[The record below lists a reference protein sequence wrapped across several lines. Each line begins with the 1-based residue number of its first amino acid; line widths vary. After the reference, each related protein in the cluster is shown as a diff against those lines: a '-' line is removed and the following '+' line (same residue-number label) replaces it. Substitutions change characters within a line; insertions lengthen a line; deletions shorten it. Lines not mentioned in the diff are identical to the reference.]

1 MCVWGWVCECV
12 KSTIS
17 QWWLLKQL
25 QSCFLCLVTIRE
37 VGFNDT
43 RCDSGDDLCYYDPLL
58 LTCTFTDSHD
68 SGIQIIIPNYDGL
81 VLYSN
86 NTLIETESSLPP
98 LISVQSYRAFSY
110 SSSTDYIIELFI
122 EQAIVRRN
130 ILYRTTDI

>member
-1 MCVWGWVCECV
+1 MGVS
-12 KSTIS
+12 KA
-17 QWWLLKQL
+17 
-25 QSCFLCLVTIRE
+25 LCLNSGFQNSYRVVFFVSIVTIRE

-43 RCDSGDDLCYYDPLL
+43 RCDSGEDLCYYDPLL
-58 LTCTFTDSHD
+58 LTCNFTGSHD

-122 EQAIVRRN
+122 EQAIVLVYEE
-130 ILYRTTDI
+130 IFCTELET

>member
-1 MCVWGWVCECV
+1 M
-12 KSTIS
+12 
-17 QWWLLKQL
+17 
-25 QSCFLCLVTIRE
+25 
-37 VGFNDT
+37 
-43 RCDSGDDLCYYDPLL
+43 CYYDPLL
-58 LTCTFTDSHD
+58 LTCNFTGSHD

-122 EQAIVRRN
+122 EQAIVLVYEEIFCTELETYN
-130 ILYRTTDI
+130 PIEAFCQIAEGKVINSELWIEF